1 MGVIHVLS
9 PQMANLIAAG
19 EVVERPG
26 SVVKE
31 IIENSIDAGADHIEV
46 EIKNGGVTY
55 IRVTDNGKGI
65 EPDDLPRA
73 FLRHATSKIREPKD
87 MAAIGT
93 MGFRGEA
100 LAAISAVA
108 KVDIFSRTAQSISG
122 VQMTCEGGEAGTPAE
137 TGCPQG
143 TTVIIRDLFYNVPA
157 RMKFLKKDATEGAYC
172 ESAVQSAALANP
184 GISFRFIK
192 DGRES
197 FFTPGSGDFLQAISA
212 VCGKSVA
219 AAMIHVQGMFP
230 DVEIDGYVSPI
241 EENRASRSMQYFLV
255 NGRPV
260 KGKTLS
266 AAVDSAYKGRI
277 MPGRHPVCFLNIHV
291 PLSAV
296 DVNVHPAKLEVKFA
310 QEKAVFSAI
319 HNAITLALDGAVGF
333 PQVRLESEKT
343 EPTKPALRKEE
354 VRKEEN
360 PFIPVPKPDV
370 KHKID
375 PYMGLRIE
383 IDEEGHLVAEERDIP
398 LHLHSVGAQYPA
410 ADPPPPPAPA
420 PRKMERAPESQLFD
434 LDDSMFG
441 IDSRQLVPPK
451 KSSSSGSGFNRINGR
466 PVTPSVSA
474 EEMRAI
480 FGLASIPAE
489 KPKPAEEPQSWAPQQ
504 KVAAPVAEE
513 DLLPEVGRS
522 EIRVIGMV
530 FQTYILAQE
539 DDILWMIDKHAAHER
554 IIYNEL
560 KGRIGAQDMQTLLT
574 PVSVRLTPGEKQ
586 ACLDNAELLEK
597 CGFEVDDLGLSGL
610 AVRGAPTYLQEQDI
624 PFVLSEM
631 AAKLASGFDAESS
644 ILDDLLASISCKA
657 AIKGGSHSDPIELEH
672 LAKRVLS
679 MPDVR
684 NCPHGR
690 PVAVSMS
697 RKQMEK
703 QFKRIL

>member
-31 IIENSIDAGADHIEV
+31 IVENSIDAGATYIEV

-55 IRVTDNGKGI
+55 IRVTDNGRGI
-65 EPDDLPRA
+65 APDDLPRA
-73 FLRHATSKIREPKD
+73 FLRHATSKIREPQD

-108 KVDIFSRTAQSISG
+108 KVDIFSRTAHSISG
-122 VQMTCEGGEAGTPAE
+122 VQMSCEGGEAGEPTE
-137 TGCPQG
+137 TGCPKG
-143 TTVIIRDLFYNVPA
+143 TTVVIRDLFYNVPA

-184 GISFRFIK
+184 HISFRLIK

-197 FFTPGSGDFLQAISA
+197 LFTPGSGDFLQALSA

-219 AAMIHVQGMFP
+219 AAMSHVQGAFP
-230 DVEIDGYVSPI
+230 DVEIDGYVSPV

-277 MPGRHPVCFLNIHV
+277 MPGRHPIVFLNIRV

-310 QEKAVFSAI
+310 HEKAVFSAI
-319 HNAITLALDGAVGF
+319 HNSISLALDGAIGF
-333 PQVRLESEKT
+333 PEIRMDLPKAPEKKAEIPAEPAAAPKAVSKFDPYGGLRLNMDPSGRVTAEE
-343 EPTKPALRKEE
+343 EEQPLDLHAAGALHPASS
-354 VRKEEN
+354 
-360 PFIPVPKPDV
+360 IPV
-370 KHKID
+370 
-375 PYMGLRIE
+375 
-383 IDEEGHLVAEERDIP
+383 
-398 LHLHSVGAQYPA
+398 
-410 ADPPPPPAPA
+410 PPPAPV
-420 PRKMERAPESQLFD
+420 PRRMEKAPESQLFD

-451 KSSSSGSGFNRINGR
+451 RSGADFGHGRNRPHTAASS
-466 PVTPSVSA
+466 VTK

-480 FGLASIPAE
+480 FGLAEIPVE
-489 KPKPAEEPQSWAPQQ
+489 KPQPTEEPRGWTADKKVCPIAEE
-504 KVAAPVAEE
+504 E
-513 DLLPEVGRS
+513 LLPEVGRN

-539 DDILWMIDKHAAHER
+539 GDVLWMIDKHAAHER

-560 KGRIGAQDMQTLLT
+560 KGKIGDQEIQALLT
-574 PVSVRLTPGEKQ
+574 PVSVELTPEEKQ
-586 ACLDNAELLEK
+586 ACLDNRELLEK

-624 PFVLSEM
+624 SFVLSEM
-631 AAKLASGFDAESS
+631 AAKLAAGFDAESS

-657 AIKGGSHSDPIELEH
+657 AIKGGSHSDVIELER
-672 LAKRVLS
+672 LANRVLS

-697 RKQMEK
+697 QKQMEK